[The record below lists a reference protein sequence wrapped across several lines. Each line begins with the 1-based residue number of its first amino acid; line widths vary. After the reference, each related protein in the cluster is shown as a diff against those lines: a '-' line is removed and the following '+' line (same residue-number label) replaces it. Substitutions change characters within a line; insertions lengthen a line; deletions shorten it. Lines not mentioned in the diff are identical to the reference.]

1 MPGLGTSFGRGGA
14 TTALQD
20 LANADAILIMGSS
33 MAEQH
38 PVGFRFVVQAR
49 ERGGTIIH
57 VDPRFTRTSA
67 MADLWVPLRAGTD
80 LVFLGAMINR
90 VLQQGREFREYV
102 LHYTNAST
110 IIGKD
115 FRDTEDLAGL
125 FSGWNDAEQ
134 KYDPSSW
141 LYEGTES
148 DAQHHETSSTAY
160 GLFGQARG
168 GHPSRLAG
176 ADRDETLQHP
186 RCVFQLLKRHF
197 ARYTPELVE
206 QVCGTP
212 RDAFLRVADAF
223 CSASGPEKTGAI
235 CYAVGWTQHSTGSQI
250 IRAAAILQL
259 LLGNIGRPGGGIMAL
274 RGHASIQGSTDIPTL
289 YDLLP
294 GYLPMPNIE
303 AGTHT
308 LDEYLLKNGAE
319 TGWWY
324 NVDKYTVSLLKAWYG
339 EAATRDNQYGYDWLP
354 RVTGDHS
361 HQGYWLEMADGG
373 LEGLF
378 VFGQNP
384 AVGAPNSRL
393 ERRALAELDWLVV
406 RDLVEIETASFWYDS
421 PEVQRGELRTE
432 DIKTEVFLFPAAGHA
447 EKEGSFTNT
456 QRLIQ
461 WRQKAVDPP
470 GDARSDLWF
479 VFHLGRRLK
488 AKGGAD
494 PRPRNAGLNA
504 LTWNYTARGPLA
516 EPDAEE
522 VLQEINGRRV
532 QDRML
537 VSGFAD
543 LAADGS
549 TECGCWIYSGV
560 YPEAGRNRANER
572 ESRDA
577 LGHGWAFS
585 WPSDR
590 RILYNRASARPDGSP
605 WSDRKKLVWWD
616 RDAKHWTGLDVPD
629 YIVTKAPD
637 HQPAPGAKGD
647 DALAGTTPFLMHQ
660 DGLGWIWVPTG
671 LRDGPL
677 PAYYEPLESP
687 VGNALYPSHPTNP
700 PADRMERFDN
710 RFVPIGDRRFPH
722 VLTTYR
728 LTEHHTAGG
737 MSRYLSHLAEL
748 QPEFFAEISPELAG
762 AIGAEHGGWVTV
774 ASPRGVVEARALV
787 TSRMHPLRVSGR
799 TIHQVGLPYHWGTK
813 GLVTGDSANDLI
825 AMSEEPNVRIMETK
839 GLACHIAAGRRP
851 RGTAVLDY
859 LESLMRG
866 EHVGDKRVPH

>member
-67 MADLWVPLRAGTD
+67 MADVWVPLRAGTD
-80 LVFLGAMINR
+80 LVFLGAMIND
-90 VLQQGREFREYV
+90 VLSQGREFREYV

-110 IIGKD
+110 IIGED
-115 FRDTEDLAGL
+115 FRDTEDLAGV
-125 FSGWNDAEQ
+125 FSGWNEAGHT
-134 KYDPSSW
+134 YDPSSW
-141 LYEGTES
+141 LYQGTES
-148 DAQHHETSSTAY
+148 DVQHQETGSTSS
-160 GLFGQARG
+160 GLWGQARG
-168 GHPSRLAG
+168 GQPSRLAG

-186 RCVFQLLKRHF
+186 RCVYQLLKRHF

-206 QVCGTP
+206 EVCGTP
-212 RDAFLRVADAF
+212 RDAFQRVADAF

-294 GYLPMPNIE
+294 GYLPMPNFE

-308 LDEYLLKNGAE
+308 LAEYLRKNGAE

-324 NVDKYTVSLLKAWYG
+324 NVDKYAISLLKAWYG
-339 EAATRDNQYGYDWLP
+339 DAATRENQYGYDWLP
-354 RVTGDHS
+354 RITGDHS

-406 RDLVEIETASFWYDS
+406 RDLVEIETSSFWYDS

-432 DIKTEVFLFPAAGHA
+432 DIKTEVFLFPAAGHV

-488 AKGGAD
+488 AKSAAD
-494 PRPRNAGLNA
+494 ARPRNAGLNA
-504 LTWNYTARGPLA
+504 LTWNYTTRGPLA

-532 QDRML
+532 DDRAL
-537 VSGFAD
+537 VGGFAD
-543 LAADGS
+543 LKGDGS

-560 YPEAGRNRANER
+560 YPQAGRNRANER
-572 ESRDA
+572 ESHDA

-616 RDAKHWTGLDVPD
+616 RDAQRWTGLDVPD
-629 YIVTKAPD
+629 YIVTKPPD

-687 VGNALYPSHPTNP
+687 VGNALYPAHPTNP
-700 PADRMERFDN
+700 PADKMERFDN
-710 RFVPIGDRRFPH
+710 RFVPIGDQRFPH

-748 QPEFFAEISPELAG
+748 QPEFFAELSPELAA
-762 AIGAEHGGWVTV
+762 AIGAEPGGWVTV

-787 TSRMHPLRVSGR
+787 TSRMHPLRVGGR

-851 RGTAVLDY
+851 RGKAALEY

-866 EHVGDKRVPH
+866 EHVGDERVSH